1 MDSRN
6 KQIPRPR
13 HWQEFEELCLALF
26 REVWK
31 DALAQKNGRTGQPQH
46 GVDVWGAVDG
56 NRSTFQGVQCKGKDE
71 SLGASVTEAELIAE
85 IGKADKFEPALEH
98 WVLATTAPADA
109 EIERVAR
116 EISVSRES
124 HDSFTVQVMGW
135 SDIESLLF
143 RHVAVLEQFY
153 PELGLD
159 ATTLARA
166 VRQIANAAPP
176 GAPQSALVAN
186 ESNASS
192 WRAVTYDSG
201 RDIGPA
207 LLGRPLGPTDA
218 LACPRL
224 PEADAAVRQLET
236 AFSARLVGEPG
247 TGKSVCAFQAA
258 HTFAL
263 RGWMVLTLRSADG
276 LPTTLPVQATE
287 KVVLLVDDA
296 HLVSESDLRAL
307 EAQATSHRLVL
318 STHNAIEGRAAQRGA
333 VRMDPQTAIRAI
345 AAGLLADRRSTLEAV
360 RRADAH
366 VGDLMMDDALE
377 ERIEQ
382 AARYATVPWQFCFVL
397 GGGWR
402 RANEAAKTAIALGA
416 ALPLAAVAIR
426 QLASRDARCSHANVE
441 QLLTAASVDT
451 STLNGSINALVGDR
465 LVLAADDLRCP
476 HQRLAG
482 VLLGSILQRQDEAA
496 IASVAAM
503 LNAVLADPSLPLGG
517 LGTLLH
523 ELRFTNDGR
532 WHRLVERAVLE
543 PLMARCWSS
552 SSPNDVTTACFVLTE
567 IASYMRG
574 GSSIV
579 IEGNEPKLV
588 SWIEQAV
595 DPMGHGLARLLNS
608 VLNEEQDVAVGLT
621 RKADPAVISTLISN
635 VDARNVWHVAE
646 LAKCLRLG
654 AGDDWAKAVVD
665 NLDRVKLL
673 SLASSW
679 PKDEPIHRIISLF
692 EALVWPAEEM
702 TLDMVEAF
710 LPTARERLIAD
721 PVVQFRD
728 LDDLAWHVL
737 RVLDPLGVYT
747 GKLAPTVRQLRIAK
761 ALFEGVDVADLATK
775 LSHAPL
781 RMFQQVSY
789 LLALLHRVSRT
800 KYTRLVKLMDWNAVG
815 STIGGHWKH
824 LPHDPEVLFGVAA
837 CTRDSRS
844 TIATFIARN
853 VDHMAIMPARM
864 AIVAPETAVEFV
876 RNGKTIALASF
887 SHVEWRYGAFVIQ
900 LFAEKAPE
908 LLPIVLK
915 QCIPTVAESLSA
927 ADKSWYEEGAPM
939 LEAMLNHAPA
949 SMHQVLDLI
958 SIEKAAVGWRAA
970 WKARSGS
977 RRTVDVLLRAAGER
991 TDAIGDFSR
1000 QFSKSRS
1007 TKLSVR

>member
-31 DALAQKNGRTGQPQH
+31 DALAQKNGRNGQPQH

-56 NRSTFQGVQCKGKDE
+56 SRSTFQGVQCKGKDE

-124 HDSFTVQVMGW
+124 HDRFTVQVMGW

-159 ATTLARA
+159 ATTLVRA
-166 VRQIANAAPP
+166 VWQIANAASP

-186 ESNASS
+186 ESNASR
-192 WRAVTYDSG
+192 WRAVTFDSG

-258 HTFAL
+258 HIFAL
-263 RGWMVLTLRSADG
+263 RGWKVLTLRSADG

-333 VRMDPQTAIRAI
+333 VRMDPQAAIRAI

-451 STLNGSINALVGDR
+451 STLNGSIDALVGDR

-503 LNAVLADPSLPLGG
+503 LNTVLADPSLPLGG

-635 VDARNVWHVAE
+635 VDARHVWHVAE

-876 RNGKTIALASF
+876 RNGKTIALATF